1 MHCPTSGMPRHH
13 GKIQMTLTDL
23 VLMSIKQV
31 SRLRRRYRSAVIGTA
46 LGTAGLITVMT
57 VGDSVEENLGR
68 NLGILGSA
76 TTVKATIDYSQFR
89 YEDIEDV
96 RKLPGVLEAAPAVF
110 YDVPIVSHGRK
121 LKYGAR
127 LAGVEAS
134 MFRAVY
140 LPIAE
145 GRVLTD
151 EDVENRKAVCVIGET
166 VRKTLFD
173 VDESPLGKP
182 IDVLGIPLDVV
193 GVLGQAEDPLFG
205 ETIMLPIALGRA
217 RIPDMFPIRK
227 LYIVPRNWY
236 LVSDVHK
243 RVAALLTGKQP
254 RYGHTI
260 TFDEDRIDLMKRTVD
275 AFKFFLYTAIMVTL
289 ILGGLGVTNVML
301 ALVKERTTEIGLRK
315 AVGATDGAIV
325 YQFLCESL
333 LVSLISSMIGIFFG
347 SMAVQMITMSM
358 IKSTVTYGVFVQSI
372 LASVVIGIFVGV
384 VSGVIPARTAG
395 RLDPVVAMRFE

>member
-1 MHCPTSGMPRHH
+1 
-13 GKIQMTLTDL
+13 MTLTDL
-23 VLMSIKQV
+23 VLMSIRQV
-31 SRLRRRYRSAVIGTA
+31 SRLRRRYRSALIGTA

-89 YEDIEDV
+89 YEDIQDL

-110 YDVPIVSHGRK
+110 HDVQAVWHRQR
-121 LKYGAR
+121 LKIGAR

-145 GRVLTD
+145 GRALLEQDAD
-151 EDVENRKAVCVIGET
+151 ERRPVCVIGES
-166 VRKTLFD
+166 VRKALFD
-173 VDESPLGKP
+173 ETESPLGQN
-182 IDVLGIPLDVV
+182 IDILGIPFEVV

-205 ETIMLPIALGRA
+205 ETILLPITVGRA
-217 RIPDMFPIRK
+217 KITDMFPIRK
-227 LYIVPRNWY
+227 LYVVPKNWY
-236 LVSDVHK
+236 LVQDVHK
-243 RVAALLTGKQP
+243 RVSALLAGSQP
-254 RYGHTI
+254 RYGHSV
-260 TFDEDRIDLMKRTVD
+260 TFDEDRIEVMRRTVD
-275 AFKFFLYTAIMVTL
+275 TFKFFLYTAIAVTL

-315 AVGATDGAIV
+315 AVGATDWAIV
-325 YQFLCESL
+325 YQFICESL
-333 LVSLISSMIGIFFG
+333 MVSLMSCVIGIVFG
-347 SMAVQMITMSM
+347 ALTVQIIMMSM
-358 IKSTVTYGVFVQSI
+358 IKATFIYAVFLQSVLLAVGIGV
-372 LASVVIGIFVGV
+372 FVGV
-384 VSGVIPARTAG
+384 VSGVIPARAAG